1 MEGGQGPCNSWLGCE
16 MKSLSWGMRRE
27 WCSADTEHQTRVALI
42 GMPNLQTNNGYI
54 YAIANQDLTKI
65 GITTDL
71 KRRMKELSPDKIHV
85 TAWIPRY
92 EELERKLHAKYRRER
107 IPQTEYFRLSE
118 EQIND
123 LIAEIQNIEETEMK
137 RTREHANTQKE
148 SGTEQTDMEFMLSI
162 PAFLTD
168 HEVSKVARKRAHA
181 DYLSSLSWRQRTFG
195 DHGERSKNFEAWY
208 KEHSHLYETE
218 KLYKELYKNNEDLNV
233 RVMNIMARKEREAKR
248 QRRRS
253 Y

>member
-1 MEGGQGPCNSWLGCE
+1 
-16 MKSLSWGMRRE
+16 MKFQPAQFITSS
-27 WCSADTEHQTRVALI
+27 
-42 GMPNLQTNNGYI
+42 
-54 YAIANQDLTKI
+54 IA
-65 GITTDL
+65 G
-71 KRRMKELSPDKIHV
+71 
-85 TAWIPRY
+85 
-92 EELERKLHAKYRRER
+92 
-107 IPQTEYFRLSE
+107 QTEP
-118 EQIND
+118 
-123 LIAEIQNIEETEMK
+123 EIQNIEETEMK

>member
-1 MEGGQGPCNSWLGCE
+1 M
-16 MKSLSWGMRRE
+16 
-27 WCSADTEHQTRVALI
+27 
-42 GMPNLQTNNGYI
+42 
-54 YAIANQDLTKI
+54 
-65 GITTDL
+65 
-71 KRRMKELSPDKIHV
+71 
-85 TAWIPRY
+85 
-92 EELERKLHAKYRRER
+92 
-107 IPQTEYFRLSE
+107 
-118 EQIND
+118 
-123 LIAEIQNIEETEMK
+123 
-137 RTREHANTQKE
+137 
-148 SGTEQTDMEFMLSI
+148 
-162 PAFLTD
+162 